1 MLTLTEREKPSE
13 RLGCVGARNTKRG
26 CGSYFFIEKSQFKGT
41 LLEFPQYIAFL
52 RIGDKQCGRLSIQYK
67 LQSTKAGDKV
77 YFYLDGGE
85 MMQRQT
91 EISF

>member
-41 LLEFPQYIAFL
+41 LLEFPQYIASL
-52 RIGDKQCGRLSIQYK
+52 CIGDKQCSTATFLFRTNYK
-67 LQSTKAGDKV
+67 LQ
-77 YFYLDGGE
+77 
-85 MMQRQT
+85 RQVIKFT
-91 EISF
+91 FIWVEGR